1 MSLVFAAR
9 VTLVPMFCAVTVA
22 WGTTAPELSVTSP
35 EMSPE
40 IFCPNSQPHAINM
53 KSNTKVEKA
62 RGRRRSI
69 IVSPKH

>member
-1 MSLVFAAR
+1 
-9 VTLVPMFCAVTVA
+9 VTVA

-40 IFCPNSQPHAINM
+40 IFCPNSQPDAINM

-62 RGRRRSI
+62 HGRRRSI
-69 IVSPKH
+69 VYFPQALI